1 LGGARC
7 HAKDGAGKHLLLATG
22 PALRDGAR
30 SMSVLTVY
38 GRIYAE
44 SLRQA
49 MAGIGKNIWTLLLP
63 MALFVGFSLLGSLL
77 GTVGFIGGILMGVVL
92 AAVLSCYFY
101 FLGEVVAKSRVRFDE
116 FGRSIGAYFWSVAN
130 VLFVFW
136 IAELVV
142 SMLFRGTPQG
152 PIFGQ
157 LLVLAALILL
167 NATPEVI
174 YQRGS
179 YGGLQTV
186 QRSIQFLQANWI
198 EWGIPNLIILAVFI
212 WFPLGPFLALGQV
225 GPYLAGLVQGALFHL
240 AMVFRGH
247 LFAALD
253 GTSHRQRMYRWRT
266 GSSP

>member
-1 LGGARC
+1 
-7 HAKDGAGKHLLLATG
+7 
-22 PALRDGAR
+22 
-30 SMSVLTVY
+30 MSVLTVY

-49 MAGIGKNIWTLLLP
+49 LAGIRKNLWTLLLP
-63 MALFVGFSLLGSLL
+63 MALFVGFSLVGSLL
-77 GTVGFIGGILMGVVL
+77 LSIGVLGGILMGLVL

-116 FGRSIGAYFWSVAN
+116 FGKSIGAYFWSVAN

-142 SMLFRGTPQG
+142 SALFRGTPQG
-152 PIFGQ
+152 PIFAQ

-174 YQRGS
+174 YQRGT

-198 EWGIPNLIILAVFI
+198 EWGIPNLLILGLFL
-212 WFPLGPFLALGQV
+212 WFPHGPFLALGQL
-225 GPYLAGLVQGALFHL
+225 GPYVDGIVHGALFHL

-266 GSSP
+266 GASP